1 MGARERRES
10 WNRRRGLRNPGVQ
23 NLLLLAA
30 LAVAAVMAW
39 TIRRD
44 PSRPGLEIM
53 PDMAHSVPFDSFAEN
68 PVFAD
73 GKTLQPPPEGTI
85 PRGALPVHYKAT
97 PEDLIRAGEELTN
110 PYASNDEDAVRR
122 ANRVYQAFCS
132 HCHGLGGAGDGP
144 VAMRGFPAPPS
155 LLAPE
160 ARALADGA
168 IYHIVTFGRG
178 NMPAHAAQISRDDRW
193 KVILHIRSLQ
203 SPKPAPADAAPAAN

>member
-1 MGARERRES
+1 METHNGRES
-10 WNRRRGLRNPGVQ
+10 RDRRTWLRSPGVQ

-44 PSRPGLEIM
+44 PARPGFEVM
-53 PDMAHSVPFDSFAEN
+53 PDMAHSVPFDSFAPN

-85 PRGALPVHYKAT
+85 PRGSLPEHYEAT

-110 PYASNDEDAVRR
+110 PFDASDEDVVRR
-122 ANRVYQAFCS
+122 ASRVYAAFCS

-155 LLAPE
+155 LLAP
-160 ARALADGA
+160 AAMALKDGA
-168 IYHIVTFGRG
+168 MYHIVTFGRG

-203 SPKPAPADAAPAAN
+203 SPKPPPAVAAQPAN